1 MDKTNMHHGR
11 SLIPTAR
18 NKRTRAPSTAA
29 PAFQRAEPRPPSIAR
44 EVRRQGTRASAF
56 PLRERGFRERRP
68 PLARDVTEAVGHV
81 PFVRL
86 NRMGEVCE
94 RHDLFLK
101 LESCNPGGSIKEKNA
116 VYLIKEAEARGLLRR
131 SGTIVES
138 SSGNFGIGLAMV
150 GAARGYRVIIVV
162 DVKTAPPM
170 RRILEAYGAEL
181 VDVPLSAMDAHG
193 SMQVARMRKAA
204 ELAGEIPGAW
214 YPCQHLNPL
223 NPEAH
228 ALYTAPEIEEAFSG
242 PPDVIVLGI
251 STAGQLAGVAK
262 FFQRWDAGVKLVG
275 VDVAGS
281 AILGTPR
288 HPYKMTGLGLSFVP
302 PNFTPVV
309 LDAAYSISDQMAFSV
324 CHALAKKEGLLL
336 GASTGAIVAAGL
348 AYAAPFVRRQE
359 VVIINPDRGDRYLET
374 VYNREW
380 LAAQGIEIL
389 EDDALMAAIRRL
401 EPVSREKMMENAQH
415 ERA

>member
-1 MDKTNMHHGR
+1 MNPALDRMKTA
-11 SLIPTAR
+11 PE
-18 NKRTRAPSTAA
+18 RAVREAQRPAA
-29 PAFQRAEPRPPSIAR
+29 GALLALGS
-44 EVRRQGTRASAF
+44 
-56 PLRERGFRERRP
+56 RERRP
-68 PLARDVTEAVGHV
+68 RLARDVSEAIGHV
-81 PFVRL
+81 PFVRM
-86 NRMGEVCE
+86 NRMGKVCE

-116 VYLIKEAEARGLLRR
+116 AYLIKEAEARGLLRR
-131 SGTIVES
+131 GGTIVES
-138 SSGNFGIGLAMV
+138 SSGNFGIGLAMI

-162 DVKTAPPM
+162 DAKTPPPM
-170 RRILEAYGAEL
+170 RRMLAAYGAEL
-181 VDVPLSAMDAHG
+181 TDVPLSAMDAHG

-204 ELAGEIPGAW
+204 ELAREIHGAW

-228 ALYTAPEIEEAFSG
+228 ALYTAPEIAEAFSG

-251 STAGQLAGVAK
+251 STAGQLAGVARYFK
-262 FFQRWDAGVKLVG
+262 RWYPGVKLVG

-288 HPYKMTGLGLSFVP
+288 HNYKMTGLGLSFVP
-302 PNFTPVV
+302 PNFAPEA
-309 LDAAYSISDQMAFSV
+309 LDAAYSIPDRLAFSV
-324 CHALAKKEGLLL
+324 CHALARKEGLLL

-348 AYAAPFVRRQE
+348 AYTEALAPRQR
-359 VVIINPDRGDRYLET
+359 VVLINPDRGDRYMET

-380 LAAQGIEIL
+380 LDAQGFEIL
-389 EDDALMAAIRRL
+389 EGGALAAAIRAL
-401 EPVSREKMMENAQH
+401 EPASRERMMENTRH